1 MNRFSIYGK
10 PGALLE
16 TATVFFGPERT
27 WSYDSFLG
35 DGAIEGNDDAN
46 LSFRFRG
53 GWEVDPKISRDF
65 VHFLPAD
72 YAGYELGGASTEP
85 FTPRPELNNAFGT
98 SLKVSTPTWQWGDAE
113 AQVQHDETAI
123 FPEAAAGR
131 ELRLSGEL
139 SLRPQ
144 RSVRSS
150 FELTYSRITRERDG
164 SEFAR
169 TIIPH
174 VKIEYQPTRALF
186 FRFIGEYQSQR
197 RAALV
202 DEATGRPLLIGGADQ
217 PATLFNTF
225 RMDWLA
231 SYEPSPGTVFFLGY
245 GSTMADEG
253 TLTFRNLRRQTD
265 GLFMKVAYRLRR

>member
-1 MNRFSIYGK
+1 
-10 PGALLE
+10 
-16 TATVFFGPERT
+16 
-27 WSYDSFLG
+27 
-35 DGAIEGNDDAN
+35 
-46 LSFRFRG
+46 
-53 GWEVDPKISRDF
+53 
-65 VHFLPAD
+65 
-72 YAGYELGGASTEP
+72 
-85 FTPRPELNNAFGT
+85 
-98 SLKVSTPTWQWGDAE
+98 
-113 AQVQHDETAI
+113 
-123 FPEAAAGR
+123 
-131 ELRLSGEL
+131 
-139 SLRPQ
+139 
-144 RSVRSS
+144 VRSS

-186 FRFIGEYQSQR
+186 FRFIGEYQAQR

-202 DEATGRPLLIGGADQ
+202 DEATGRPLLIDGAGQ
-217 PATLFNTF
+217 PATLSNTF